1 MFSAACLAWTLR
13 FLAGGV
19 MVAVVA
25 CLGFFMKEGRQRE
38 AASSYYFF
46 LAAKIDLLT

>member
-25 CLGFFMKEGRQRE
+25 CLGFFMKEGRQR
-38 AASSYYFF
+38 ARIIFF